1 MRQLPASQAAGE
13 RPQGGIAG
21 AGLTRCGADPRGRG
35 DAPAARADPENT
47 IGANRD
53 PWAELRAEMEERRQ
67 RRVER
72 RRFRRDSEG
81 YLRLL
86 EAKLIQPSLPT

>member
-1 MRQLPASQAAGE
+1 
-13 RPQGGIAG
+13 
-21 AGLTRCGADPRGRG
+21 
-35 DAPAARADPENT
+35 
-47 IGANRD
+47 
-53 PWAELRAEMEERRQ
+53 MEERRQ